1 MRVLELRTCAPR
13 VRDGLGF
20 INEIIVDDIIQ

>member
-20 INEIIVDDIIQ
+20 NEIIVDDIIQ